1 LAIARAERAGGSGGG
16 DWSGSAGVIAPQHST
31 AAGCHQV
38 LCTAKSHAAA
48 GSSVRLGQWG
58 LAGRLRGRVAGAHE
72 VAAPERWG
80 ELWRVSTSLA
90 GRLRRHLGAHRLF
103 PEPGE
108 AVLAVSGG
116 ADSLALLDL
125 LATLAPELGLALVVA
140 HADHGIAPGSDAVAR
155 GVADLAA
162 GRYGVGTVTGA
173 LSLGAGASETR
184 ARTARYRF
192 LRGVQ
197 EERGARYLVT
207 AHHADDQVETVLLR
221 VVRGS
226 APPGRAGLAARGPH
240 GLVRPLLPFR
250 RDELREHVLARGLAP
265 FDDPANRD
273 VRHLRSWLRAV
284 LVPAIVERLGD
295 GGPEALLQVARH
307 ARAEARAW
315 DAALDALPGL
325 DARVGERRFDVARE
339 ALSGYDKCLA
349 ARILRSVAARAG
361 LALTP
366 RAASRLAAFA
376 RGAGSGRRMALP
388 AGLVAEVAFAR
399 LVVSRPAAPSAPLA
413 LGAGDGACAFGRYR
427 LTWRAEPAPARLER
441 AAWTTWL
448 MPGAVEVR
456 AARDGDRL
464 VPLGGAGRRKV
475 SRLLMEARV
484 PRGERAAYPVI
495 AARGAVAW
503 VPGVCRGAGAV
514 PEPGTDAMRVDVAVR

>member
-1 LAIARAERAGGSGGG
+1 M
-16 DWSGSAGVIAPQHST
+16 
-31 AAGCHQV
+31 
-38 LCTAKSHAAA
+38 
-48 GSSVRLGQWG
+48 
-58 LAGRLRGRVAGAHE
+58 
-72 VAAPERWG
+72 
-80 ELWRVSTSLA
+80 STSL
-90 GRLRRHLGAHRLF
+90 GERLLRHVGAHRLF
-103 PEPGE
+103 PEPGT
-108 AVLAVSGG
+108 AVVAVSGG

-125 LATLAPELGLALVVA
+125 LAGVAPALGLELVVA
-140 HADHGIAPGSDAVAR
+140 HADHGIQPGSDIVAR
-155 GVADLAA
+155 GVAALAGERYHLAA
-162 GRYGVGTVTGA
+162 VTGA
-173 LSLGAGASETR
+173 LALGAGASETR

-192 LRGVQ
+192 LREVQ
-197 EERGARYLVT
+197 AERSARYLVT

-226 APPGRAGLAARGPH
+226 APAGLAGIAARGPR

-250 RDELREHVLARGLAP
+250 RDELRAHVLARGLVP

-273 VRHLRSWLRAV
+273 VRHLRSWVRSV
-284 LVPAIVERLGD
+284 LVPAMVERLGPA
-295 GGPEALLQVARH
+295 GPEALLQVARH

-315 DAALDALPGL
+315 DAALEVLPGL
-325 DARVGERRFDVARE
+325 DPRVEGGRFDVARE

-361 LALTP
+361 MALTP
-366 RAASRLAAFA
+366 RAASALAAFA
-376 RGAGSGRRMALP
+376 RGAASGRRMALP
-388 AGLVAEVAFAR
+388 GTLVAEAAFAR
-399 LVVSRPAAPSAPLA
+399 LVVARPGASPAPVV
-413 LGAGDGACAFGRYR
+413 LGAGAGAHEFGRYR
-427 LTWRAEPAPARLER
+427 LSWRVEPAPARLER

-448 MPGAVEVR
+448 VPDAVEVR
-456 AARDGDRL
+456 AVREGDRL

-514 PEPGTDAMRVDVAVR
+514 PEPGTDAVRVDVAVR

>member
-1 LAIARAERAGGSGGG
+1 M
-16 DWSGSAGVIAPQHST
+16 SA
-31 AAGCHQV
+31 
-38 LCTAKSHAAA
+38 
-48 GSSVRLGQWG
+48 
-58 LAGRLRGRVAGAHE
+58 
-72 VAAPERWG
+72 
-80 ELWRVSTSLA
+80 SLDD
-90 GRLRRHLGAHRLF
+90 RLRRHLGAHRLF

-125 LATLAPELGLALVVA
+125 LAVLAPELGLSLVVA
-140 HADHGIAPGSDAVAR
+140 HADHGIAPGSGDVAR
-155 GVADLAA
+155 GVAALAA
-162 GRYGVGTVTGA
+162 GRYGLEAVTAA
-173 LSLGAGASETR
+173 LALGPGASETR

-192 LRGVQ
+192 LRDVQ
-197 EERGARYLVT
+197 GERGARYLVT

-226 APPGRAGLAARGPH
+226 APAGLAGIAARGPH

-250 RDELREHVLARGLAP
+250 RDELRAHVLARGLDP

-284 LVPAIVERLGD
+284 LVPAIVERLGEE
-295 GGPEALLQVARH
+295 GHGALLQVARH

-315 DAALDALPGL
+315 DAALDALPGI
-325 DARVGERRFDVARE
+325 DPRVGEGRFNVARE

-349 ARILRSVAARAG
+349 ARILRAVAVRAG

-376 RGAGSGRRMALP
+376 RDAASGRWMPL
-388 AGLVAEVAFAR
+388 GGTLVAEVAFAR
-399 LVVSRPAAPSAPLA
+399 LVVSRPAAPPAPLA

-427 LTWRAEPAPARLER
+427 VSWRAEPAPARLER

-448 MPGAVEVR
+448 APGAVEVR
-456 AARDGDRL
+456 AAQEGDRL

-484 PRGERAAYPVI
+484 PRGERAAYPVV

-514 PEPGTDAMRVDVAVR
+514 PEPGTDALRVDVAVR